1 MPGDRVPQPGEVW
14 VFAHFKREDQRH
26 RSRVRVDL
34 VTDDDVMFTRLRHGG
49 EQTAVEFR
57 AFVLNYQ
64 FAGYSV
70 ALDDEA
76 VSA

>member
-1 MPGDRVPQPGEVW
+1 VG
-14 VFAHFKREDQRH
+14 
-26 RSRVRVDL
+26 VRAL
-34 VTDDDVMFTRLRHGG
+34 TDDDVMFTRLRHGG